1 MRVGFVLVGL
11 PGSEMDFHFVAHTAW
26 LGAARKG
33 AMAAIRCT
41 SSASGVGLGGV
52 ELDRIWR
59 KREMSFSD

>member
-41 SSASGVGLGGV
+41 SSASGVG
-52 ELDRIWR
+52 
-59 KREMSFSD
+59 